1 MAANRVRMY
10 RREIAKMLNAEG
22 RYSGVRDDLVRR
34 MEPVLSEAEAT
45 APVDSGDYVDSLE
58 IQVDHTDRV
67 AVRVVGKARHSHLVE
82 TQAGTLARAF
92 DAVERD

>member
-1 MAANRVRMY
+1 MAANRVRMD

-34 MEPVLSEAEAT
+34 IEAEAT